1 MLEFRINFK
10 KFSRNFLENCCSS
23 SQVLIIKG
31 GAKKGSDGFPGDS
44 CPQDKKMDVWEYT
57 ILVLFEKALVPSL
70 TIPSISTDSEYVLL
84 LFHSS

>member
-1 MLEFRINFK
+1 MLELRINFK

-44 CPQDKKMDVWEYT
+44 CPQDKKMDV
-57 ILVLFEKALVPSL
+57 
-70 TIPSISTDSEYVLL
+70 
-84 LFHSS
+84 